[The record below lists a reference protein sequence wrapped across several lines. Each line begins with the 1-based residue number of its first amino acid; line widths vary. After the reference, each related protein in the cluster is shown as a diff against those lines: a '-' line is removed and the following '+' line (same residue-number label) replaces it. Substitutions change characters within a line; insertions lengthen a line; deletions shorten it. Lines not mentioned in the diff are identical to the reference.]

1 MNFCLTVPAKVNT
14 SSEFLPLTV
23 CFTLSKTFLD
33 IQLVPEPESSK
44 VLTLKYRPLLASNG
58 MIIVGEI
65 DDSASLDVLIK
76 WWTWE
81 GGFVEAIGSGIPG
94 GINGLTD
101 CHAAGPP
108 LWLSFCIDGQ
118 RKV

>member
-23 CFTLSKTFLD
+23 CFTLSKTFLE

-65 DDSASLDVLIK
+65 DDSASLEVLIK
-76 WWTWE
+76 WCTCE
-81 GGFVEAIGSGIPG
+81 DGSVAAMELDIPG
-94 GINGLTD
+94 GIDGLTD
-101 CHAAGPP
+101 CHAVGPL
-108 LWLSFCIDGQ
+108 LWLAVCNDGQ
-118 RKV
+118 R